1 MSPTL
6 TLGLEHAS
14 GWDASVSYTYRGQF
28 FTDEANTVFDQ
39 EGENGLCPSV
49 WLLSARGNY
58 RIPGTGTTLFVA
70 GDNLTDE
77 LYISDREDGVK
88 PGQGRTFWGGAKIKL
103 PVDPNKCS
111 LHRSAVT
118 ALAPPGPRAVLF

>member
-1 MSPTL
+1 M
-6 TLGLEHAS
+6 
-14 GWDASVSYTYRGQF
+14 
-28 FTDEANTVFDQ
+28 FDQ
-39 EGENGLCPSV
+39 EGENGLVPSV

-88 PGQGRTFWGGAKIKL
+88 PGMGRTFWGGAKIKL
-103 PVDPNKCS
+103 Q
-111 LHRSAVT
+111 
-118 ALAPPGPRAVLF
+118 